1 MTDTDSQPD
10 TGAQKAGDQQSDD
23 QRWAEKKRK
32 QKAARDRMLARK
44 TREKGLLMVH
54 TGKGKGKTTA
64 AMGLVMRA
72 IGHGNRVGI
81 VQFVKGKWETGERP
95 VLEKFA
101 DQVTIR
107 VMGEGFSWD
116 SQDRQRDIA
125 AARAAWEAA
134 KELMADPQYDLIVLD
149 ELNIVLRYDHLPIEE
164 IVATLTERRPGLH
177 VVVTGRNAKPELIEA
192 ADMVTEMTM
201 VKHHFR
207 DDVKAQA
214 GIEF

>member
-1 MTDTDSQPD
+1 MTSTD
-10 TGAQKAGDQQSDD
+10 DD
-23 QRWAEKKRK
+23 ARWAEKKRK
-32 QKAARDRMLARK
+32 QKAARDKILARK
-44 TREKGLLMVH
+44 TKEKGLLMVH

-72 IGHGNRVGI
+72 LGHGKRVGI

-95 VLEKFA
+95 VLEKFG

-125 AARAAWEAA
+125 AAEAAWNIAKDMIAA
-134 KELMADPQYDLIVLD
+134 PDFDLIVLD
-149 ELNIVLRYDHLPIEE
+149 ELNIVLRYDHLPIDEVVD
-164 IVATLTERRPGLH
+164 ILAARRPNLH
-177 VVVTGRNAKPELIEA
+177 IIVTGRNAKPELIDA

>member
-1 MTDTDSQPD
+1 MTTQN
-10 TGAQKAGDQQSDD
+10 DD
-23 QRWAEKKRK
+23 ARWAEKKRK
-32 QKAARDRMLARK
+32 QKAARDKMLARK
-44 TREKGLLMVH
+44 TKEKGLLMVH

-72 IGHGNRVGI
+72 LGHGKRVGI
-81 VQFVKGKWETGERP
+81 VQFVKGKWETGERV

-101 DQVTIR
+101 DQITIA

-125 AARAAWEAA
+125 AAEAAWAA
-134 KELMADPQYDLIVLD
+134 AQEMIADPALDLVLLD
-149 ELNIVLRYDHLPIEE
+149 ELNIVLRYDHLPIDD
-164 IVATLTERRPGLH
+164 VVSVLAARRPDLH
-177 VVVTGRNAKPELIEA
+177 VIVTGRNAKSELIEA
-192 ADMVTEMTM
+192 ADMVTDMTM

-207 DDVKAQA
+207 DDVKAQV

>member
-1 MTDTDSQPD
+1 
-10 TGAQKAGDQQSDD
+10 
-23 QRWAEKKRK
+23 
-32 QKAARDRMLARK
+32 
-44 TREKGLLMVH
+44 LMVH

-72 IGHGNRVGI
+72 LGHGQKVGI
-81 VQFVKGKWETGERP
+81 VQFVKGKWETGERV

-101 DQVTIR
+101 DQITIA

-125 AARAAWEAA
+125 AAKAAWARAQE
-134 KELMADPQYDLIVLD
+134 MIADTSYDLILLD
-149 ELNIVLRYDHLPIEE
+149 ELNIVLRYHHLPIAEV
-164 IVATLTERRPGLH
+164 VAGLTARRPDLH
-177 VVVTGRNAKPELIEA
+177 IIVTGRNAKPELIEA
-192 ADMVTEMTM
+192 ADMVTDMTM

>member
-1 MTDTDSQPD
+1 MTTQ
-10 TGAQKAGDQQSDD
+10 DD
-23 QRWAEKKRK
+23 DARWAEKKRK
-32 QKAARDRMLARK
+32 QKTARDKILARK

-72 IGHGNRVGI
+72 LGHGMKVGI
-81 VQFVKGKWETGERP
+81 VQFVKGKWETGERV

-101 DQVTIR
+101 DQITIA

-125 AARAAWEAA
+125 AAKAAWAVAQE
-134 KELMADPQYDLIVLD
+134 MIADPAYDLILLD
-149 ELNIVLRYDHLPIEE
+149 ELNIVLRYHHLPIADV
-164 IVATLTERRPGLH
+164 VAALTARRPDLH

-192 ADMVTEMTM
+192 ADMVTDMTM

-207 DDVKAQA
+207 DDVKAQT

>member
-1 MTDTDSQPD
+1 MTSQ
-10 TGAQKAGDQQSDD
+10 DD
-23 QRWAEKKRK
+23 DARWAEKKRK
-32 QKAARDRMLARK
+32 QKAARDKILARK
-44 TREKGLLMVH
+44 TKEKGLLMVH

-72 IGHGNRVGI
+72 LGHGKRVGI
-81 VQFVKGKWETGERP
+81 VQFVKGKWETGERA

-101 DQVTIR
+101 DQITIA

-125 AARAAWEAA
+125 AAQAAWARAQE
-134 KELMADPQYDLIVLD
+134 MIADPTYDLILLD
-149 ELNIVLRYDHLPIEE
+149 ELNIVLRYDHLPIDEV
-164 IVATLTERRPGLH
+164 VAALEMRRPDLH
-177 VVVTGRNAKPELIEA
+177 IIVTGRNAKPELIEA
-192 ADMVTEMTM
+192 ADMVTDMTM

-207 DDVKAQA
+207 DDVKAQV

>member
-1 MTDTDSQPD
+1 MTDATN
-10 TGAQKAGDQQSDD
+10 DD
-23 QRWAEKKRK
+23 ARWAEKKRK
-32 QKAARDRMLARK
+32 QKAARDKILARK
-44 TREKGLLMVH
+44 TKEKGLLMVH

-72 IGHGNRVGI
+72 LGHGQKVGI
-81 VQFVKGKWETGERP
+81 VQFVKGKWETGERV

-101 DQVTIR
+101 DQITIA

-125 AARAAWEAA
+125 AAQAAWATAQE
-134 KELMADPQYDLIVLD
+134 MIADPSYDLILLD
-149 ELNIVLRYDHLPIEE
+149 ELNIVLRYDHLPIAGV
-164 IVATLTERRPGLH
+164 VAGLMARRPALH
-177 VVVTGRNAKPELIEA
+177 IIVTGRNAKPELIEA
-192 ADMVTEMTM
+192 ADMVTDMTM

>member
-1 MTDTDSQPD
+1 MTTPD
-10 TGAQKAGDQQSDD
+10 DD
-23 QRWAEKKRK
+23 ARWAEKKRK
-32 QKAARDRMLARK
+32 QKAARDKMLARK
-44 TREKGLLMVH
+44 TKEKGLLMVH

-72 IGHGNRVGI
+72 LGHGQKVGI
-81 VQFVKGKWETGERP
+81 VQFVKGKWETGERA

-101 DQVTIR
+101 DQITIA

-125 AARAAWEAA
+125 AAKAAWAKA
-134 KELMADPQYDLIVLD
+134 KEMLADPAYDLILLD
-149 ELNIVLRYDHLPIEE
+149 ELNIVLRYDHLPIDEV
-164 IVATLTERRPGLH
+164 VAVLQARRPDLH
-177 VVVTGRNAKPELIEA
+177 VIVTGRNAKPELIEA
-192 ADMVTEMTM
+192 ADMVTDMTM

-207 DDVKAQA
+207 DDVKAQP

>member
-1 MTDTDSQPD
+1 MTSQ
-10 TGAQKAGDQQSDD
+10 DD
-23 QRWAEKKRK
+23 DARWAEKKRK
-32 QKAARDRMLARK
+32 QKVARDKILARK
-44 TREKGLLMVH
+44 TKEKGLLMVH

-72 IGHGNRVGI
+72 LGHGKRVGI
-81 VQFVKGKWETGERP
+81 VQFVKGKWETGERV

-101 DQVTIR
+101 DQIVIA

-125 AARAAWEAA
+125 AAKAAWARAQE
-134 KELMADPQYDLIVLD
+134 MIADPAYDLILLD
-149 ELNIVLRYDHLPIEE
+149 ELNIVLRYDHLPIDEV
-164 IVATLTERRPGLH
+164 IAALTARRPDLH
-177 VVVTGRNAKPELIEA
+177 IIVTGRNAKPELIEA
-192 ADMVTEMTM
+192 ADMVTDMTM

>member
-1 MTDTDSQPD
+1 MTRQ
-10 TGAQKAGDQQSDD
+10 DD
-23 QRWAEKKRK
+23 DARWAEKKRK
-32 QKAARDRMLARK
+32 QKAARDKMLARK
-44 TREKGLLMVH
+44 TKEKGLLMVH

-72 IGHGNRVGI
+72 LGHGMQVGI
-81 VQFVKGKWETGERP
+81 VQFVKGKWETGERV

-101 DQVTIR
+101 DQITIE

-125 AARAAWEAA
+125 AANAAWAA
-134 KELMADPQYDLIVLD
+134 AQKMIADPAYDLILLD
-149 ELNIVLRYDHLPIEE
+149 ELNIVLRYDHLPIAEVVE
-164 IVATLTERRPGLH
+164 TLSARRPDLH
-177 VVVTGRNAKPELIEA
+177 VIVTGRNAKAELIEA
-192 ADMVTEMTM
+192 ADMVTDMTM

-207 DDVKAQA
+207 ADVKAQT